1 MPKTAR
7 GRVVML
13 VDNDV
18 ERDSRV
24 QKQARSMAEAGWD
37 VTLLGKAG
45 PGGARRWMIGEA
57 KVRLLPTPG
66 FLVRRPGDLRRARLR
81 SPLAYSA
88 GWLADNRRQAV
99 RAKRAELRLRLIA
112 TRNPAEGEK
121 ARPAEKL
128 RLLPARAS
136 TAVLGTWVDLRAR
149 RTANLVRTRQEADRP
164 VDQVTTRFWE
174 KAMGDRAWRR
184 LDPHLWDFELA
195 YGPELDR
202 LRPDVIHANDFRML
216 GVGAR
221 AVIRARE
228 QGRDVKLV
236 WDAHEFLP
244 GIKPWESHPRWH
256 IAQVAHERE
265 YAPAADAVVT
275 VSHELAEL
283 LQETHDLPE
292 LPTVVLNTPYA
303 AEAEAD
309 PHQPTIRDALG
320 LGPDVPVMV
329 YSGSAAPQRGLDI
342 MVEALPQ
349 LPGVVCALVVAKPE
363 ADYVRSLLARARELG
378 VSDRV
383 RLLPYVPFDQVVP
396 FLSTA
401 DAGVIPIHHWPN
413 HEIALITKFF
423 EYSHARL
430 PIVVSDVEAMA
441 HMTRQTGQG
450 EVFEAENLAS
460 FVTAVQAVVE
470 NPQRYRKAYDD
481 PALLGQWT
489 WEAQA
494 AILDGVYQK
503 LLDNRTPGRT

>member
-1 MPKTAR
+1 MPEATK

-45 PGGARRWMIGEA
+45 PGGARRWRIGEA

-66 FLVRRPGDLRRARLR
+66 HLVRRPGDLRRARLR

-88 GWLADNRRQAV
+88 GWIADNRRQAV
-99 RAKRAELRLRLIA
+99 AARKAELRLRIVA
-112 TRNPAEGEK
+112 SRHPREGDR
-121 ARPAEKL
+121 ARPAEGL
-128 RLLPARAS
+128 RLLPGRA
-136 TAVLGTWVDLRAR
+136 TAAALGKWVDLRAR
-149 RTANLVRTRQEADRP
+149 RTANLVRVRQEADRP
-164 VDQVTTRFWE
+164 LDQVTTRFWE
-174 KAMGDRAWRR
+174 RTMGDRAWRR

-195 YGPELDR
+195 YGPEVDR
-202 LRPDVIHANDFRML
+202 LRPDIIHANDFRML

-221 AVIRARE
+221 AAVRARE
-228 QGRDVKLV
+228 HGRDVKVV

-256 IAQVAHERE
+256 ISQIAHERE
-265 YAPAADAVVT
+265 YAPAADVVVT
-275 VSHELAEL
+275 VSPELAEL
-283 LQETHDLPE
+283 LQETHGLRE

-303 AEAEAD
+303 AQAEEHA
-309 PHQPTIRDALG
+309 HQPTIRQALG
-320 LGPDVPVMV
+320 VGADVPIMV

-342 MVEALPQ
+342 MVEALPR
-349 LPGVVCALVVAKPE
+349 LPDVVCAFVVSRPE
-363 ADYVRSLLARARELG
+363 SDYVRSLVARARELG
-378 VSDRV
+378 VSERL

-396 FLSTA
+396 FLSSA

-423 EYSHARL
+423 EYAHARL
-430 PIVVSDVEAMA
+430 PIVVSDVKAMA

-450 EVFEAENLAS
+450 EVFETEDIDS
-460 FVTAVQAVVE
+460 FVAAVRAVVDKPE
-470 NPQRYRKAYDD
+470 QYRKVYDD

-494 AILDGVYQK
+494 AILDGVYQQ